1 MLLLWLLLAVVLTVV
16 GALIAL
22 LTQDASDEHEQE
34 WEYKA
39 RVDNQRASI
48 DVARCE
54 IDPDCQEAHTASEHM
69 LALYRET
76 HET

>member
-22 LTQDASDEHEQE
+22 LTQDATEEHD
-34 WEYKA
+34 
-39 RVDNQRASI
+39 RVLETS
-48 DVARCE
+48 
-54 IDPDCQEAHTASEHM
+54 P
-69 LALYRET
+69 T